1 MPKKKLLY
9 ADDEIINRK
18 LFSMLLMDYE
28 NLELIFVSSGEEA
41 WKHYQEE
48 KPDIVILDLYM
59 PGMNGIQ
66 VMMNIRKL
74 DKKIP
79 VIAITGADFEDEG
92 DDIKD
97 LSFTAIY
104 HKPINEDKIKEII
117 NKYCGL
123 KV

>member
-9 ADDEIINRK
+9 ADDEKINRK
-18 LFSMLLMDYE
+18 IFSMLLMDYD

-74 DKKIP
+74 DKEIP